1 MVNNNIKYNMPLI
14 HDLSIIDSSIKLNLN
29 APEELNKIKELFQ
42 KETELV
48 SILTNPEIKQR
59 EKNDLIDNIFK
70 NNVSGE
76 MVSLIKKI
84 FVKYNNIVI
93 VKAITAVPM
102 EKAAQDK
109 LKDIV
114 AKKLDKD
121 IIFEN
126 EIDENIIGGVLLKV
140 GDKVFD
146 GTFKS
151 ELKSVEKQLK
161 YVQIWIGAFY
171 GVCNSWY

>member
-70 NNVSGE
+70 NNFSGE

-161 YVQIWIGAFY
+161 YVQI
-171 GVCNSWY
+171 

>member
-1 MVNNNIKYNMPLI
+1 MSLI
-14 HDLSIIDSSIKLNLN
+14 HDLSLIDSSIKLSLD
-29 APEELNKIKELFQ
+29 APEELNKIKELFL

-48 SILTNPEIKQR
+48 SILTNQEIKQK

-70 NNVSGE
+70 NNVSDE

-84 FVKYNNIVI
+84 FVKYNNIVT
-93 VKAITAVPM
+93 VKVITAVPM
-102 EKAAQDK
+102 EKAAQNK
-109 LKDIV
+109 LKNIV

-126 EIDENIIGGVLLKV
+126 EIDESIIGGVLLKV

-161 YVQIWIGAFY
+161 YVQI
-171 GVCNSWY
+171 

>member
-1 MVNNNIKYNMPLI
+1 MSLI
-14 HDLSIIDSSIKLNLN
+14 HDLSIIDSSIKISLN
-29 APEELNKIKELFQ
+29 APEELSKIKELFL

-48 SILTNPEIKQR
+48 NILTNPDIKQR
-59 EKNDLIDNIFK
+59 EKDELIDNIFK
-70 NNVSGE
+70 NNVSDE

-84 FVKYNNIVI
+84 FVKYNNIVT

-102 EKAAQDK
+102 EKAAQEK
-109 LKDIV
+109 LKNIV
-114 AKKLDKD
+114 IKKLDKD

-126 EIDENIIGGVLLKV
+126 EIDESIIGGVLLKV

-161 YVQIWIGAFY
+161 YVQI
-171 GVCNSWY
+171 

>member
-161 YVQIWIGAFY
+161 YVQI
-171 GVCNSWY
+171 

>member
-1 MVNNNIKYNMPLI
+1 MVNNDVKYNLSLI
-14 HDLSIIDSSIKLNLN
+14 QDLSLIDSSIKLNLN
-29 APEELNKIKELFQ
+29 APEELRKIKELFQ
-42 KETELV
+42 NEAELV
-48 SILTNPEIKQR
+48 SILTNPEIKQKD
-59 EKNDLIDNIFK
+59 KNDIIDNIFK
-70 NNVSGE
+70 NNVSDE
-76 MVSLIKKI
+76 MVSLIKKV
-84 FVKYNNIVI
+84 FVKYNNIIV

-126 EIDENIIGGVLLKV
+126 EIDKSIIGGVLLKV

-161 YVQIWIGAFY
+161 YVQI
-171 GVCNSWY
+171 

>member
-1 MVNNNIKYNMPLI
+1 MVNNDVKYNLSLI
-14 HDLSIIDSSIKLNLN
+14 QDLSLIDSSIKLSLD
-29 APEELNKIKELFQ
+29 APEELNKIKELFL

-48 SILTNPEIKQR
+48 SILTNQEIKQK

-70 NNVSGE
+70 NNVSDE
-76 MVSLIKKI
+76 MVSLIKKV
-84 FVKYNNIVI
+84 FVKYNNIIV

-126 EIDENIIGGVLLKV
+126 EIDKSIIGGVLLKV

-161 YVQIWIGAFY
+161 YVQI
-171 GVCNSWY
+171 

>member
-1 MVNNNIKYNMPLI
+1 MSLI
-14 HDLSIIDSSIKLNLN
+14 HDLSIIDSSIKISLN
-29 APEELNKIKELFQ
+29 APEELSKIKELFL

-48 SILTNPEIKQR
+48 GILTNPEIRQR
-59 EKNDLIDNIFK
+59 EKDELIDNIFN
-70 NNVSGE
+70 NNVSHE
-76 MVSLIKKI
+76 MVALIKKI
-84 FVKYNNIVI
+84 FVKYNNVVT

-102 EKAAQDK
+102 EKSAQDK

-114 AKKLDKD
+114 IKKLDKD

-126 EIDENIIGGVLLKV
+126 EIDKSIIGGVLLKV

-161 YVQIWIGAFY
+161 YVQI
-171 GVCNSWY
+171 

>member
-1 MVNNNIKYNMPLI
+1 MSLI
-14 HDLSIIDSSIKLNLN
+14 HDLSLIDSSIKLSLD
-29 APEELNKIKELFQ
+29 APEELNKIKELFL

-48 SILTNPEIKQR
+48 SILTNQEIKQK

-70 NNVSGE
+70 NNVSDE
-76 MVSLIKKI
+76 MVSLIKKV
-84 FVKYNNIVI
+84 FVKYNNIIV

-126 EIDENIIGGVLLKV
+126 EIDKSIIGGVLLKV

-161 YVQIWIGAFY
+161 YVQI
-171 GVCNSWY
+171 

>member
-1 MVNNNIKYNMPLI
+1 MSLI
-14 HDLSIIDSSIKLNLN
+14 HDLSIIDSSIKISLN
-29 APEELNKIKELFQ
+29 APEELSKIKELFL

-48 SILTNPEIKQR
+48 GILTNPEIRQR
-59 EKNDLIDNIFK
+59 EKDELIDNIFN
-70 NNVSGE
+70 NNVSHE
-76 MVSLIKKI
+76 MVALIKKI
-84 FVKYNNIVI
+84 FVKYNNVVT

-102 EKAAQDK
+102 EKSAQDK

-114 AKKLDKD
+114 IKKLDKD

-126 EIDENIIGGVLLKV
+126 EIDKSIIGGVLLKV

-146 GTFKS
+146 GTFKR

-161 YVQIWIGAFY
+161 YVQIK
-171 GVCNSWY
+171 

>member
-1 MVNNNIKYNMPLI
+1 MVNNDVKYNLSLI
-14 HDLSIIDSSIKLNLN
+14 QDLSLIDSSIKLSLD
-29 APEELNKIKELFQ
+29 APEELNKIKELFL

-48 SILTNPEIKQR
+48 SILTNQEIKQK

-70 NNVSGE
+70 NNVSDE

-84 FVKYNNIVI
+84 FVKYNNIVT
-93 VKAITAVPM
+93 VKVITAVPM
-102 EKAAQDK
+102 EKAAQNK
-109 LKDIV
+109 LKNIV

-126 EIDENIIGGVLLKV
+126 EIDKSIIGGVLLKV

-161 YVQIWIGAFY
+161 YVQI
-171 GVCNSWY
+171 

>member
-1 MVNNNIKYNMPLI
+1 MSLI
-14 HDLSIIDSSIKLNLN
+14 HDLSIIDSSIKISLN
-29 APEELNKIKELFQ
+29 APEELSKIKELFL

-48 SILTNPEIKQR
+48 GILTNPEIRQR
-59 EKNDLIDNIFK
+59 EKDELIDSIFK
-70 NNVSGE
+70 NNVSHE
-76 MVSLIKKI
+76 MVALIKKI
-84 FVKYNNIVI
+84 FVKYNNVVT

-114 AKKLDKD
+114 IKKLDKD

-126 EIDENIIGGVLLKV
+126 EIDKSIIGGVLLEV

-146 GTFKS
+146 GTFKR

-161 YVQIWIGAFY
+161 YVQIK
-171 GVCNSWY
+171 

>member
-140 GDKVFD
+140 GDNVFD

-161 YVQIWIGAFY
+161 YVQI
-171 GVCNSWY
+171 